1 MLWVALVSCRVVFQV
16 CYCWIYFFSS
26 FFVFVVFFFKQ
37 KTAYEMRIS
46 DWSSDVCSSDLALA
60 ERIDM
65 LEARLHA
72 LGEISDD
79 ARSRTLSATKSLS
92 SQLTELQ
99 EATRSAAQE
108 VTGMAD
114 VASGRIEATTQSARK
129 AMEESRLDIEDRK
142 STRLNSSH

>member
-1 MLWVALVSCRVVFQV
+1 MSAQ
-16 CYCWIYFFSS
+16 I
-26 FFVFVVFFFKQ
+26 
-37 KTAYEMRIS
+37 M
-46 DWSSDVCSSDLALA
+46 DNGHALA

-129 AMEESRLDIEDRK
+129 AMEESRLDIEQKDRK
-142 STRLNSSH
+142 STQLNSSH